1 MRSDP
6 QRRFL
11 LQFIRS
17 GAMGKAIMARSQ
29 WHKKESWRRTSPN
42 PDREQ
47 AINWRLRRES
57 SSGLVGEIGIHQLD
71 LINWFLNA
79 RPTSVAGF
87 GNILNWND
95 GRDVADT
102 VQSVFEYPGG
112 MHFSYDCT
120 LANSFDADYEMIYGT
135 DAAVMMRG
143 NKAWMFKE
151 VDSPLLGWEV
161 YARKDQFYQETGIAL
176 VANATKQV
184 ALLNK
189 ANEDAP
195 NTETA
200 LHFALAAFILNT
212 GVVNTGVE
220 DFTSNFGG
228 DAKAL
233 QEYLAG
239 LSKSKLPAAG
249 WQEGFEATVTAI
261 KANEAI
267 LKGQKIAMQAEWFEI

>member
-1 MRSDP
+1 
-6 QRRFL
+6 
-11 LQFIRS
+11 
-17 GAMGKAIMARSQ
+17 
-29 WHKKESWRRTSPN
+29 PN
-42 PDREQ
+42 PEREQ
-47 AINWRLRRES
+47 AINWRLRQES
-57 SSGLVGEIGIHQLD
+57 STGLIGEIGIHQLD
-71 LINWFLNA
+71 LLSWFLNA
-79 RPTSVAGF
+79 RPVSVVGS
-87 GNILNWND
+87 GSIMNWND
-95 GRDVADT
+95 GREVADT

-112 MHFSYDCT
+112 MNYSYDCT

-143 NKAWMFKE
+143 SKAWMFKE

-195 NTETA
+195 DAETP
-200 LHFALAAFILNT
+200 LHFALAAFVLNT

-220 DFTSNFGG
+220 DFTANFGS

-233 QEYLAG
+233 REYLG
-239 LSKSKLPAAG
+239 TLSKSKLPAAG
-249 WQEGFEATVTAI
+249 WQEGYQATVTAI

-267 LKGQKIAMQAEWFEI
+267 VKGQKLTLQNEWFEV